1 MAKELTSVDQ
11 LRNALPNILPGFKG
25 DKDKALLEILGVDK
39 LPTEKADLAAL
50 QDKAKALLEGDL
62 KDLVKFDKY
71 VELDRLKAIS
81 AIETSSLSVTDQA
94 KAEEA
99 FKKATEAHNK
109 FIADNTLDAKTS
121 ANDLR
126 ANLEKVIGGKTNAP
140 ELAKYAGVL
149 TSQAHYLQV
158 GEKLAVALEGLEA
171 LDAEKAQNLFKT
183 ALNITNAKDAKDTAD
198 MLKEFSTKLGELK
211 AAHVKGLEG
220 EELKAAEALFKNA
233 EQLTAD
239 TFKDVFKG
247 VTHGFKDAGGYATE
261 LAGKVNG
268 VVSGKE
274 ALTNVQALDYAAD
287 AINDQKVVVEQSKGN
302 LQKFAQNISGKF
314 KEVSKDI
321 GKAVSG
327 IHISNKQAGLILAG
341 TTALAV
347 VAGRA
352 VGKEKVRDE
361 AGNVELN
368 DDGSEKTRVN
378 GIKAT
383 ATAVGA
389 VVAVAALDHFLLK
402 GQTRAVV
409 GQWTGMLANR
419 ASNLVGRGK

>member
-1 MAKELTSVDQ
+1 MVC
-11 LRNALPNILPGFKG
+11 
-25 DKDKALLEILGVDK
+25 
-39 LPTEKADLAAL
+39 
-50 QDKAKALLEGDL
+50 
-62 KDLVKFDKY
+62 
-71 VELDRLKAIS
+71 
-81 AIETSSLSVTDQA
+81 
-94 KAEEA
+94 
-99 FKKATEAHNK
+99 
-109 FIADNTLDAKTS
+109 
-121 ANDLR
+121 
-126 ANLEKVIGGKTNAP
+126 
-140 ELAKYAGVL
+140 
-149 TSQAHYLQV
+149 
-158 GEKLAVALEGLEA
+158 
-171 LDAEKAQNLFKT
+171 
-183 ALNITNAKDAKDTAD
+183 
-198 MLKEFSTKLGELK
+198 
-211 AAHVKGLEG
+211 
-220 EELKAAEALFKNA
+220 
-233 EQLTAD
+233 
-239 TFKDVFKG
+239 
-247 VTHGFKDAGGYATE
+247 
-261 LAGKVNG
+261 
-268 VVSGKE
+268 
-274 ALTNVQALDYAAD
+274 YAAD